1 MRTSLPTVFAAGD
14 CAGVHEGMLADP
26 SVTRAQGR
34 LAGIA
39 AAQSVGSI
47 GQREAESRAAG
58 LSSSRGVARDMYGQR
73 QAWLASQISVSG
85 WDVNVCQCEEVTRRE
100 LVEVK
105 PPRYLKWESQQMA
118 ARNLDTMLRD
128 GPVNQDQIKRLTRA
142 GMGPCQGRRC
152 REQVALL
159 LAQAAG
165 TPVEQIPLPSFRPPV
180 RPLPLNV
187 LWPQDELPAMREEWV
202 SWYGIPTQFSP
213 HWAAG
218 MAIAEPTAQ
227 TRLIVSDE

>member
-1 MRTSLPTVFAAGD
+1 M
-14 CAGVHEGMLADP
+14 
-26 SVTRAQGR
+26 
-34 LAGIA
+34 
-39 AAQSVGSI
+39 
-47 GQREAESRAAG
+47 
-58 LSSSRGVARDMYGQR
+58 
-73 QAWLASQISVSG
+73 WLTSQINVSG
-85 WDVNVCQCEEVTRRE
+85 WDVNICQCEEVTRRE

-105 PPRYLKWESQQMA
+105 PPRYLKWDSPPMN
-118 ARNLDTMLRD
+118 ARSLATILRD

-152 REQVALL
+152 REQVAMLI
-159 LAQAAG
+159 ARAAG
-165 TPVEQIPLPSFRPPV
+165 TSVEKIPLPSFRPPV

-187 LWPQDELPAMREEWV
+187 LWPHDELSAMREEWV

-227 TRLIVSDE
+227 TPLILSDE